1 MGFRKPMD
9 YNSIHH
15 QIYMTGVELHSP
27 YNDGFNQWALK
38 QDLYKLKWLVDG
50 ILKDS
55 PTFTEEN
62 EFIQEHEKQI
72 IWRTIKQ

>member
-1 MGFRKPMD
+1 MGFRKPID
-9 YNSIHH
+9 YNSVHH

-27 YNDGFNQWALK
+27 NNDGFNQWMLK
-38 QDLYKLKWLVDG
+38 QELYKLKWLLDS

>member
-1 MGFRKPMD
+1 MGFKKPMD
-9 YNSIHH
+9 YNSVHH

-72 IWRTIKQ
+72 IWRNIKQ

>member
-1 MGFRKPMD
+1 
-9 YNSIHH
+9 
-15 QIYMTGVELHSP
+15 MTGVELHSP
-27 YNDGFNQWALK
+27 YNDGFNQWILK
-38 QDLYKLKWLVDG
+38 QDLYKLKWLLDS

>member
-1 MGFRKPMD
+1 
-9 YNSIHH
+9 
-15 QIYMTGVELHSP
+15 MTGVELHSP
-27 YNDGFNQWALK
+27 NNDGFNQWMLK
-38 QDLYKLKWLVDG
+38 QELYKLKWLLDS

-55 PTFTEEN
+55 PTFAEEN

>member
-27 YNDGFNQWALK
+27 YNDGFSQWMLK
-38 QDLYKLKWLVDG
+38 QDLYKLKWLLDS

-55 PTFTEEN
+55 PTFAEED
-62 EFIQEHEKQI
+62 EFTKEHEKQI